1 VADLKLTTQFN
12 EYLSTQ
18 ETATLLGIDY
28 STARRWLLAGKLPG
42 DKFANRVFGRKA
54 EIECMANELNGTMSI
69 AQAAKRIERAER
81 TVNHLL
87 LEGILKGIKW
97 MRRWYVL
104 ETSVE
109 EYLAERK
116 AGEK

>member
-1 VADLKLTTQFN
+1 MVEEYKPEIQG

-42 DKFANRVFGRKA
+42 DRIANRVFGRKA
-54 EIECMANELNGTMSI
+54 EIECMANELKGTMSI
-69 AQAAKRIERAER
+69 AETAKRIERAER

-109 EYLAERK
+109 EYLAERSK
-116 AGEK
+116 T

>member
-1 VADLKLTTQFN
+1 MVEEYKPEIQD

-42 DKFANRVFGRKA
+42 DRIANRVFGRKA
-54 EIECMANELNGTMSI
+54 EIECMANELKGTISI
-69 AQAAKRIERAER
+69 AQAAKRIGKAER

-87 LEGILKGIKW
+87 LEGGLKGVKW

-104 ETSVE
+104 ESSVE
-109 EYLAERK
+109 EYIAERE

>member
-1 VADLKLTTQFN
+1 MVEEYKLGFQG

-18 ETATLLGIDY
+18 ETANLLGIDY
-28 STARRWLLAGKLPG
+28 STARRWLRAGKLPG

-54 EIECMANELNGTMSI
+54 EIERMANELKGTMSI
-69 AQAAKRIERAER
+69 AETAKVIGRAER

-87 LEGILKGIKW
+87 LEGVLKGVKW

-104 ETSVE
+104 TDSVE
-109 EYLAERK
+109 EYLAERSK
-116 AGEK
+116 N